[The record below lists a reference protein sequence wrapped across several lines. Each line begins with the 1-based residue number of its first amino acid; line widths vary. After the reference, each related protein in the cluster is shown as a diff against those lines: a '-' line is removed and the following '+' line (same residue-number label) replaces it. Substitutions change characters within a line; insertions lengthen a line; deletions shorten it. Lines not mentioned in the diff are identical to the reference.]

1 MSLSTLVRRRR
12 TEKQISKDR
21 PRMEAPQRHANEQPP
36 QRTDAARIETIEE
49 QLLAA
54 ALDHHPRRER
64 ALDQLADD
72 VAALSAEM
80 ERTRRGPLLLRSTA
94 SLNRMEEMLL
104 EAVVR
109 THPNRGRALDRLLDD
124 IAGDGIIEP
133 VPMAVIDPDF
143 VDNDFDGMG

>member
-1 MSLSTLVRRRR
+1 VSLITLIRRHKP
-12 TEKQISKDR
+12 EKLFNKHRSGK
-21 PRMEAPQRHANEQPP
+21 EAPQRRPVPHHP
-36 QRTDAARIETIEE
+36 QRIEPARIETIEE

-54 ALDHHPRRER
+54 AVDHHPRRER
-64 ALDQLADD
+64 ALDHLADD

-94 SLNRMEEMLL
+94 SLNRMEELLL

-124 IAGDGIIEP
+124 VAGDGAIEP